1 MGGRPPRPDRPRGD
15 ERDGTQLEP
24 HYPAPPTHLDD
35 EERAAWHRFG
45 QDLEPLRVVTR
56 VDWAVLEL
64 LVTTF
69 VQGQRLRA
77 SIRAAG
83 GGLVYESEKKDGGVM
98 LRARPEFAMLNEI
111 DRKCIS
117 LLARFGLTPSDRARL
132 KAPEPNTSAQLIRNP
147 EDEFAVD

>member
-24 HYPAPPTHLDD
+24 HYPEPPAYLD
-35 EERAAWHRFG
+35 EEEREAWRRFG

-64 LVTTF
+64 LVTSW

-77 SIRAAG
+77 RLRAAG
-83 GGLVYESEKKDGGVM
+83 GGLVYESERKDGGVM
-98 LRARPEFAMLNEI
+98 MRARPEVAMLNEL
-111 DRKCIS
+111 DRKCAM
-117 LLARFGLTPSDRARL
+117 LLSRFGLTPSDRARL
-132 KAPEPNTSAQLIRNP
+132 SPEPAPPVQHRNP
-147 EDEFAVD
+147 EDEFKRRD